1 MSFKKVPYRKSYK
14 KEMPYPTRGSMLL
27 PNHGCGPR
35 CQVDYNPKDD
45 GPWTTLQIMRILDGD
60 QVEPH
65 TCAMPRYYA
74 IPLILINKHLAFY
87 EAQCHADGTPLV
99 PSSSGSIRQREL
111 REYNYLWRLRYR
123 FLKEIFD
130 MNHEPRLNERW
141 RYVGIHGYLY
151 RMYNRFGHDVHQRY
165 AYWREE
171 IKERRV
177 PYTTPDVADMDW
189 EAYIQEDMTTSTR
202 INAFLWNRISQ
213 GYSRVVQD
221 EPPMDGW
228 RAWRAGHR
236 DREPKLYR
244 DPASSPVRELP
255 SELGEVAAA
264 VVEQSQA
271 RCEAGVR
278 MAVAPAMVVAAVAAS
293 SSSSSS
299 GIAAGSRCGVG
310 VNETEQNTGHEVAAL
325 TEPSHSREWA
335 LPFPTPV
342 QLLETS
348 QVTITGGPGRLH
360 PGRLTLNVE
369 HNAPD
374 DMEMGLVQCFFFPKE
389 DVKKFGKDAPS
400 HTVVI
405 LSPS

>member
-177 PYTTPDVADMDW
+177 PYTTPDVADM
-189 EAYIQEDMTTSTR
+189 
-202 INAFLWNRISQ
+202 
-213 GYSRVVQD
+213 G
-221 EPPMDGW
+221 
-228 RAWRAGHR
+228 
-236 DREPKLYR
+236 
-244 DPASSPVRELP
+244 ELP
-255 SELGEVAAA
+255 VAK
-264 VVEQSQA
+264 
-271 RCEAGVR
+271 
-278 MAVAPAMVVAAVAAS
+278 
-293 SSSSSS
+293 
-299 GIAAGSRCGVG
+299 
-310 VNETEQNTGHEVAAL
+310 
-325 TEPSHSREWA
+325 
-335 LPFPTPV
+335 
-342 QLLETS
+342 
-348 QVTITGGPGRLH
+348 
-360 PGRLTLNVE
+360 
-369 HNAPD
+369 
-374 DMEMGLVQCFFFPKE
+374 FFPPYPPL
-389 DVKKFGKDAPS
+389 FPIPPSLLFFWASAAPCS
-400 HTVVI
+400 QKRDFYFTYVRARRRERTNYI
-405 LSPS
+405 YII